1 MRWCKLDSIT
11 NLCAIQVLNVVLNV
25 AHSHAL
31 PFQHD
36 HQLASPTMSLYTP
49 SSKAAK
55 RRAANLGAST
65 SNHTSTPNHLSTS
78 ASSRMVNSHHH
89 IENALTDEQRQ
100 EIKEAFELFD
110 TDKDGAIDYHELKV
124 AMRALGFDL
133 KKAEVLKLLR
143 DHDKTNSGL
152 LEWDDFNRIS
162 RFHIDQSISSVS
174 MRARLL
180 TKCWLFLPISV
191 SERIAARDP
200 MDEIRKAFALFDDD
214 ATGKISLRNLK
225 RVAKELGETLDDD
238 ELQAMI
244 DEFDLDQ
251 DGEIN
256 ENEFIQIMMDDS

>member
-1 MRWCKLDSIT
+1 
-11 NLCAIQVLNVVLNV
+11 
-25 AHSHAL
+25 
-31 PFQHD
+31 
-36 HQLASPTMSLYTP
+36 MSLYTP

-65 SNHTSTPNHLSTS
+65 SNHTSTPNHLSVS
-78 ASSRMVNSHHH
+78 SSSRNVNSHHH
-89 IENALTDEQRQ
+89 IDTALTDEQRQ

-152 LEWDDFNRIS
+152 LEWEEFNKI
-162 RFHIDQSISSVS
+162 
-174 MRARLL
+174 M
-180 TKCWLFLPISV
+180 
-191 SERIAARDP
+191 SEKIASRDP
-200 MDEIRKAFALFDDD
+200 MEEIRKAFALFDDD

-244 DEFDLDQ
+244 EEFDLDQ